1 MSQGSFHT
9 EIDDLD
15 STLLISYLLTRD
27 LADTI
32 LCHPYNS
39 EYDVVGFKRDVFLKC
54 RLLKSWENKVI
65 GFSIKR

>member
-54 RLLKSWENKVI
+54 RLLKS
-65 GFSIKR
+65 